1 MPKNLDLFFLL
12 KLIYKQGK
20 FKLCNET
27 ISFLS
32 LVEYKGFKTIK
43 NQIKNLEEINWIYR
57 NKKTGYYIIKSFDR
71 IRKENSWHVRLAF
84 KINFSNYYKIN
95 AVTGAVI
102 YGYLHKDFWRWV
114 KKEKSVQ
121 LKGSTY
127 NFPKFNF
134 NYKDKPAPVSIIGV
148 NQIFDIP
155 QSTASRLKKAARKEK
170 LLLVKKNYSEEFKN
184 ADAKELR
191 GPGHMKNAVT
201 IDGKCYLQ
209 LIDTVCPLFEFSKRK
224 SLKT

>member
-1 MPKNLDLFFLL
+1 ML
-12 KLIYKQGK
+12 KLIYRQGK
-20 FKLCNET
+20 FKLNDES

-32 LVEYKGFKTIK
+32 LVDLKTSKTIIK
-43 NQIKNLEEINWIYR
+43 QIESLEHINWIYE
-57 NKKTGYYIIKSFDR
+57 NKRTGYHILKSFDR
-71 IRKENSWHVRLAF
+71 IREENSWHVKLAF

-148 NQIFDIP
+148 NRIFDITP
-155 QSTASRLKKAARKEK
+155 STASRLKNAAKKEK
-170 LLLVKKNYSEEFKN
+170 LLYVKKNYSKEIKN
-184 ADAKELR
+184 ASKKELIKF
-191 GPGHMKNAVT
+191 GGVKNAV
-201 IDGKCYLQ
+201 IKDGKCYLQ
-209 LIDTVCPLFEFSKRK
+209 LIDTVYPLFEFSKRK
-224 SLKT
+224 TLKT